1 MGMDVHGK
9 NPKNKKGEYFRNN
22 IWWWHPLWEYIT
34 YAFPDIASKV
44 PHAHSNDGDGLEAKD
59 SKILALKLKKNLK
72 NGKVA
77 EYAKERDE
85 IIRLGKIEFLQKQKQ
100 KLMTEG
106 KDVEN
111 LSEDNNYW
119 PEWYAFSEENVKEF
133 AEFLE
138 NCGGFSIW

>member
-1 MGMDVHGK
+1 
-9 NPKNKKGEYFRNN
+9 
-22 IWWWHPLWEYIT
+22 LWEYIT

-44 PHAHSNDGDGLEAKD
+44 PYAHSNDGDGLEAKD

-111 LSEDNNYW
+111 LSEDNSYW